1 MRFAAAQLSCNSS
14 AESRIMVAEEKNT
27 RFERRMKLAYIDEMR
42 RGRAPLVSGAGGIT
56 IWGY

>member
-1 MRFAAAQLSCNSS
+1 
-14 AESRIMVAEEKNT
+14 MVAEEKNT

-42 RGRAPLVSGAGGIT
+42 RGEAPPAAGAGGGARGGT

>member
-1 MRFAAAQLSCNSS
+1 
-14 AESRIMVAEEKNT
+14 MVAEGKNT